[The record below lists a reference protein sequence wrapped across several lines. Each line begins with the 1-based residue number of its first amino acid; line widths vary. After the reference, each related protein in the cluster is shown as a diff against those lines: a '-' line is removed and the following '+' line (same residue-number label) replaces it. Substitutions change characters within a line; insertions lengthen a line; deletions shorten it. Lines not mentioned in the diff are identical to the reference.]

1 MKKHI
6 VAPLVL
12 LSSISLLTSCMEQSS
27 PVPTVTPVVETS
39 APAEIV
45 TESVTPTTPT
55 PTELTPTPE
64 ASIAPTVLTRTE
76 VVTYQTPAG
85 SDPVEFSVSVT
96 DGVITAA
103 SVTPKSSNQI
113 SLKLQTAF
121 AADIASKAIGK
132 KAKDLDLDV
141 V

>member
-1 MKKHI
+1 
-6 VAPLVL
+6 
-12 LSSISLLTSCMEQSS
+12 
-27 PVPTVTPVVETS
+27 
-39 APAEIV
+39 
-45 TESVTPTTPT
+45 
-55 PTELTPTPE
+55 
-64 ASIAPTVLTRTE
+64 

-96 DGVITAA
+96 DDVITAA